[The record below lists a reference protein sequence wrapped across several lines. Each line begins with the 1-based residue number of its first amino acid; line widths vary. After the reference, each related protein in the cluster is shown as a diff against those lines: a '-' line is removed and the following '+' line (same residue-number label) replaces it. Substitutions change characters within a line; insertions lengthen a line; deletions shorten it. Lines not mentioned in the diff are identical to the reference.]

1 MRKNMSITL
10 QDIAEQAHV
19 SVTTASKVINDKASE
34 IRISPDTRD
43 RVLTVAKRVGYR
55 PNPFAQSLRT
65 KKSRS
70 FGVVVAEMRN
80 PYFGAIISGI
90 EQASIAREYYPLI
103 SSLENNFGEE
113 KACVE
118 VHRANRA
125 AGILF
130 AGTVFRLEEGILHQ
144 LAEDNIP
151 VVFIG
156 KKVKALSIPYVDLD
170 NVKGAFLA
178 TEHLIKLGHRRIGLI
193 LGPDEIPASKRR
205 WRGYKRALEKYG
217 LQHDER
223 WVEQET
229 KLRSDPGS
237 GYSAMVRLLESDP
250 PPTALCTFND
260 QYALGA
266 IRAAV
271 EKGLTI
277 PQDLAVVGFDNIAA
291 AAYYS
296 PPLTTVEQP
305 MLEMG
310 RIAADMLIDAIE
322 GTLKKE
328 RSFVILDPKL
338 IIRESCG
345 AGPRI
350 KQGEG

>member
-1 MRKNMSITL
+1 MRKSMSITL

-19 SVTTASKVINDKASE
+19 SVTTASKVINDKTSE
-34 IRISPDTRD
+34 IRISPKTRD
-43 RVLTVAKRVGYR
+43 RVLTIVKQVGYK

-80 PYFGAIISGI
+80 PYFGAILSGI
-90 EQASIAREYYPLI
+90 EQASIARGYCPLI

-156 KKVKALSIPYVDLD
+156 NKVKALSIPYVDLD

-178 TEHLIKLGHRRIGLI
+178 TEHLIKLGHRRIGI
-193 LGPDEIPASKRR
+193 IMGPDDIPASDKRR
-205 WRGYKRALEKYG
+205 EGYKRALEEYG
-217 LQHDER
+217 LQYDER
-223 WVEQET
+223 WVEQEAQ
-229 KLRSDPGS
+229 LRSDPGS
-237 GYSAMVRLLESDP
+237 GYSAMMRLLERD

-328 RSFVILDPKL
+328 RSFVTLDPKL